1 MQTLIN
7 GLQDAEELFAMAREE
22 GDDDTL
28 ESVVDDLA
36 GYERTIE
43 GLEFRRMF
51 SGEMDSANA
60 FVDIQAGSGGTEA
73 QDWAEMLL
81 RMYLRWIERRGFT
94 SELIEVSEGEQAG
107 IKSATIRVEGDHAF
121 GWLRT
126 ETGVHRLVRKSP
138 FDSGNRRHTSFASV
152 YVSPELDEDIEI
164 DVDPSD
170 LRVDV
175 YRASGAGGQHVNR
188 TESAVR
194 ITHQP
199 TGIVVQCQNDRS
211 QHKNRATAMNQLRA
225 KLWEREMEAQR
236 AQAAEVEESKADIG
250 WGSQIRSYVLDQS
263 RIKDLR
269 TGVEVGNTQ
278 AVLDGDL
285 DGFIEASLKAGL

>member
-1 MQTLIN
+1 
-7 GLQDAEELFAMAREE
+7 MAREE